1 MKISYAHFLQKL
13 KTQAM
18 SINDTSNWNE
28 YSRLVL
34 KELETLSSNI
44 LNLNKE
50 LQDLKKEI
58 AVLHDRENRVDELK
72 VWKAKIDEFASPA
85 QIGELVTQVEELR
98 QFKTKA
104 ITVFAIIQFLL
115 LLISIFG
122 NKLGL

>member
-1 MKISYAHFLQKL
+1 
-13 KTQAM
+13 M